1 MGLKGYIILI
11 YLVLAAI
18 RFVLQLVRY
27 RSAGNPIPK
36 NVSDVYDQETY
47 LKWQRYHGEQGR
59 LEMVNLLVSTAVMTV
74 LLLTDAHVVFAKLFG
89 SSPIGTMIAVVLC
102 QSLVDFVCSL
112 PFAYMDTM
120 HIEEKYGF
128 NRSTMKTFVRD
139 QIIGLV
145 MELAVSLLIVLAMC
159 GSHRLLGDGMVVLFG
174 AVMCL
179 FVLVLNLLAPL
190 LTRIQNK
197 FTPLEEG
204 SLRDKLTALLTNH
217 GYTVKAIEVMDA
229 SRRTS
234 KSNAFFSGFGRQ
246 KRIVLFD
253 TLLETMEE
261 DEICAVFAH
270 ELGHGLHRDIPKLLA
285 MNCGNMVLTAVL
297 AWFAVRFESLHQAFG
312 FDEVNY
318 GFAYLLL
325 GTVALPLV
333 MQLVGMAINAV
344 SRKAEYAADAQA
356 VEEGYGEALI
366 SGLKKL
372 SRGNFAHLSPSK
384 LLVVLEYSHPPLSER
399 IAAIESVTKSETKQ

>member
-18 RFVLQLVRY
+18 RFALQLVRY

-36 NVSDVYDQETY
+36 NVSDVYDGDTY
-47 LKWQRYHGEQGR
+47 LKWQHYHGEQGR

-74 LLLTDAHVVFAKLFG
+74 LLLTNAHVVFAKLFG
-89 SSPIGTMIAVVLC
+89 NSPVGAMIAVVLC

-112 PFAYMDTM
+112 PFAYIDTM
-120 HIEEKYGF
+120 GIEEKYGF

-145 MELAVSLLIVLAMC
+145 MELAVSLLIVLAMY

-179 FVLVLNLLAPL
+179 FVLVVNLLAPL

-197 FTPLEEG
+197 FAPLEEG
-204 SLRDKLTALLTNH
+204 TLRDKLTALLTNH

-234 KSNAFFSGFGRQ
+234 KSNAFFSGFGKQ

-253 TLLETMEE
+253 TLLETMDE

-285 MNCGNMVLTAVL
+285 MNCGNMVITAVL
-297 AWFAVRFESLHQAFG
+297 AWLVVRQEILHQVFG
-312 FDEVNY
+312 FDGVNY

-356 VEEGYGEALI
+356 VQEGYGGALV

-372 SRGNFAHLSPSK
+372 SKGNFAHLSPSK

-399 IAAIESVTKSETKQ
+399 IAAIEKRKDK

>member
-1 MGLKGYIILI
+1 MGLKAYVIIV
-11 YLVLAAI
+11 YLVLAVIKLA
-18 RFVLQLVRY
+18 LQLVRY
-27 RSAGNPIPK
+27 RSAGNPIPA
-36 NVSDVYDQETY
+36 NVSDVYDADTY

-59 LEMVNLLVSTAVMTV
+59 LEMVSMLFSTAVMTV
-74 LLLTDAHVVFAKLFG
+74 LLLADVHVMFAGLLG
-89 SSPIGTMIAVVLC
+89 SSPVGAMFAVIVC
-102 QSLVDFVCSL
+102 QSLIEFVCAL
-112 PFAYMDTM
+112 PFAYIDTM
-120 HIEEKYGF
+120 RIEEKYGF
-128 NRSTMKTFVRD
+128 NRTTMKTFVRD

-145 MELAVSLLIVLAMC
+145 MELVISSLIGLALYW
-159 GSHRLLGDGMVVLFG
+159 SHQLLGDGMVVLFA

-179 FVLVLNLLAPL
+179 FVLVMNLLAPL

-204 SLRDKLTALLTNH
+204 SLRDKLTALLTRH

-234 KSNAFFSGFGRQ
+234 KSNAFFSGFGKQ

-253 TLLETMEE
+253 TLLEAMDE

-270 ELGHGLHRDIPKLLA
+270 ELGHGLHKDIPKLLA
-285 MNCGNMVLTAVL
+285 MNCGNMVITAVL
-297 AWFAVRFESLHQAFG
+297 AWLVIRYDALHQAFG
-312 FDEVNY
+312 FAGVNY

-333 MQLVGMAINAV
+333 MELVGMGINAV
-344 SRKAEYAADAQA
+344 SRKAEYAADTQA
-356 VEEGYGEALI
+356 VQEGYGDSLV

-372 SRGNFAHLSPSK
+372 SRENFAHLSPSK

-399 IAAIESVTKSETKQ
+399 IAAIEKRKKQ